1 MNKAKA
7 FFYCC
12 GGAFLLA
19 LAFHLGAMT
28 ATAQAPGNPVV
39 AAISGNTGSQ
49 NYQVAVFTANGDV
62 YGVYNVEQ
70 PWTRLR
76 NVFLGPTPAAQPTWG
91 QIKSR
96 YRPGAAAAPQDK

>member
-12 GGAFLLA
+12 GGVFLLA

-39 AAISGNTGSQ
+39 SIAPLSNGVWMAA
-49 NYQVAVFTANGDV
+49 TANGDIYV
-62 YGVYNVEQ
+62 TGDYQAGWQRQ
-70 PWTRLR
+70 P
-76 NVFLGPTPAAQPTWG
+76 NIFGGPTPATQPTWG

-96 YRPGAAAAPQDK
+96 YRPGAATQGK